1 MRRLAL
7 VLALLAALAPR
18 PGHAGWGDFY
28 RGSDAAGVARAA
40 GAEARG
46 APLEHGVCV
55 AEILRAQL
63 RHRIPGNLLL
73 AIGIQEAGVT
83 RGGQLT
89 IWPWAVNA
97 AGEGRLFDN
106 REAALGWIAARRAA
120 GIESIDVGCMQINM
134 RWHPEA
140 FDGAAQGFDPAIN
153 VDYAARFLRRLYEE
167 FGDWTAAA
175 GAYHSRTPEAQQ
187 VYLAA
192 LRGNIETANDRIE
205 KFRDVAAPGA
215 RPGAGAA
222 RPSLQPAPDARRGW
236 STGKAAG
243 GMADGS
249 AGGSAGG
256 ARFGIYSDAPLKPMI
271 SPPSPSS

>member
-1 MRRLAL
+1 MRRLGLAIAL
-7 VLALLAALAPR
+7 VAALMPR
-18 PGHAGWGDFY
+18 PGLAGWGDFY
-28 RGSDAAGVARAA
+28 RGSDALREGSTA
-40 GAEARG
+40 GAAPRG

-106 REAALGWIAARRAA
+106 REAALGWISARRAA
-120 GIESIDVGCMQINM
+120 GVESIDVGCMQINL
-134 RWHPEA
+134 RWHPKA
-140 FDGAAQGFDPAIN
+140 FDGVAEGFDPARN
-153 VDYAARFLRRLYEE
+153 VEYAARFLRGLYEE

-187 VYLAA
+187 IYLAS
-192 LRGNIETANDRIE
+192 LRRNIEIANERISG
-205 KFRDVAAPGA
+205 FRDLAAPGQGRA
-215 RPGAGAA
+215 AGAA
-222 RPSLQPAPDARRGW
+222 RPAPAPQSAGAIAQPGRRGW
-236 STGKAAG
+236 SAGSTGGGAG
-243 GMADGS
+243 N
-249 AGGSAGG
+249 G
-256 ARFGIYSDAPLKPMI
+256 ARFGIYSNAPLRPMI
-271 SPPSPSS
+271 GQDRPSS